1 MKEVIGQGLK
11 CDEKGELADSEE
23 TFEEALEDESN
34 DENVRFD
41 HDLSSLCVL

>member
-1 MKEVIGQGLK
+1 MIGQCLI
-11 CDEKGELADSEE
+11 CDEKGELANEDSEE
-23 TFEEALEDESN
+23 TFEEALEDEPN